1 MHFIHR
7 ILRYV
12 SNKILISK
20 DLDTILSHIFILCF
34 LVLLLVKPQVWIIL
48 VG

>member
-20 DLDTILSHIFILCF
+20 DLDTILSNIFILCF
-34 LVLLLVKPQVWIIL
+34 LVFLLMKPQV
-48 VG
+48 